1 MDVVTGSFGY
11 IGKYITK
18 ELIPSGRSLK
28 TITTH
33 PDKPNPFG
41 EMIYIR
47 TGQAFLLAVR
57 RLTNPESG
65 ALPGAGILT
74 HPCPSAVNFD
84 SLDLLA
90 HHRKE

>member
-18 ELIPSGRSLK
+18 ELISSGRTVK

-41 EMIYIR
+41 ERY
-47 TGQAFLLAVR
+47 TSELARHFYWR
-57 RLTNPESG
+57 RS
-65 ALPGAGILT
+65 
-74 HPCPSAVNFD
+74 V
-84 SLDLLA
+84 
-90 HHRKE
+90 